1 MDGNN
6 IRPPIIDLHDDE
18 LGKISCLYANV
29 ALMLSKWHQH
39 GFKFLG
45 LYQSLYYEATRRNL
59 SRIDYYNFISVF
71 KQCCVEK
78 THNRKQL
85 LFSQKSPKRL
95 IILRLR

>member
-29 ALMLSKWHQH
+29 SLMLSKWHQH

-45 LYQSLYYEATRRNL
+45 LYQSLTRRNL